1 MTISLLPLWERG
13 YRLNKSAYL
22 FSPAAERDNYDRLHS
37 IDYMSMANDA
47 AKAALLVGKNAR
59 DTGMAAT
66 QAASDLAKARL
77 DWRNRRQGVV
87 LNGLQN
93 AQLIAYGFEP
103 PRRMDGQPV
112 EIPATYWTGR
122 VQWDECKLTV
132 QGLEFIEIRI
142 VTPQVRDE
150 VLKPSK
156 IETPEAQATGR
167 PSIKPLIEEAFHA
180 LLSDGLIDPTK
191 SAKAHYPV
199 VRQWL
204 QSNKPEAGANATSPT
219 DEGIRKYFS
228 PLFRDLRTT
237 HKQ

>member
-47 AKAALLVGKNAR
+47 AKAALLVGKNAK
-59 DTGMAAT
+59 DTGMAMT

-77 DWRNRRQGVV
+77 DWRNRRQGV
-87 LNGLQN
+87 LLKWLQS

-103 PRRMDGQPV
+103 PRRMDSQPV

-142 VTPQVRDE
+142 VTRQVRDE
-150 VLKPSK
+150 IQSRERNDLT
-156 IETPEAQATGR
+156 TPQAAGR
-167 PSIKPLIEEAFHA
+167 PTVGPAIKTAFTS
-180 LLSDGLIDPTK
+180 LQEGGEIDTNA
-191 SAKAHYPV
+191 SQQSHYPK
-199 VRQWL
+199 VRRWL
-204 QSNKPEAGANATSPT
+204 KENAPSLSVPAEDISDKTMQ
-219 DEGIRKYFS
+219 KHFS
-228 PLFRDLRTT
+228 PLFNELR
-237 HKQ
+237 KSYKL